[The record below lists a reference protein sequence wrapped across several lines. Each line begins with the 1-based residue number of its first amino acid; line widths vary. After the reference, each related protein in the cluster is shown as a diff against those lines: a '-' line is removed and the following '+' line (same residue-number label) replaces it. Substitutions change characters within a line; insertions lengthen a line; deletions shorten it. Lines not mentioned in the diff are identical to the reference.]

1 MNRKKLHLNVTYL
14 AEADEEEEFIVNEA
28 ENRGVKW
35 WTFEEALKVSTEP
48 WMVENVYKKLIKKT
62 GRLLFK
68 SPGNTLGADA
78 WSVSFLGRMQ

>member
-48 WMVENVYKKLIKKT
+48 WMVENVYKKLIKKPGDCYLSLPET
-62 GRLLFK
+62 LLGQM
-68 SPGNTLGADA
+68 PGQYL
-78 WSVSFLGRMQ
+78 F